1 MPELAGKTIEMR
13 LEEHPYHKRFLA
25 TISGL
30 ASVDD
35 PYFEGTYQLK
45 IEPRV
50 AQKLSHD
57 HVMFHPEY
65 YDFHRNLLRR
75 RDVTRESKEL
85 GKPSLDTF
93 LMSPILANDGLRG
106 RVYTTNR
113 VDLIQAMAF
122 HKHEFSVFAYGIITR
137 PK

>member
-1 MPELAGKTIEMR
+1 MAVFKCKYTEPEPLRENRPTGKERPLPDLAGKTIEMR
-13 LEEHPYHKRFLA
+13 LEEHPYHQRFLA

-45 IEPRV
+45 IEPCV

-65 YDFHRNLLRR
+65 YEFHRNLLR
-75 RDVTRESKEL
+75 
-85 GKPSLDTF
+85 
-93 LMSPILANDGLRG
+93 
-106 RVYTTNR
+106 
-113 VDLIQAMAF
+113 
-122 HKHEFSVFAYGIITR
+122 
-137 PK
+137 